1 MKKIILYIL
10 FFNILVLLSCSSEK
24 KTTETQFKTVDDI
37 TDNMLCES
45 CGNPLIK
52 NISTIHIVK
61 MGNGDIHKYCSLN
74 CLAKDWNKLEDNVE
88 DVLVMDAKFK
98 IFFPAKDAHYV
109 IRDTFG
115 KSKKQVTAYAY
126 ENAEYAQRFMKDFWG
141 REIVYFKDAIK
152 IINSPLK

>member
-1 MKKIILYIL
+1 MKKLILYFL
-10 FFNILVLLSCSSEK
+10 FLNIFVLLSCSSADK
-24 KTTETQFKTVDDI
+24 QSETQFKTVDDI

-45 CGNPLIK
+45 CEKPLIK
-52 NISTIHIVK
+52 NISTIHIAK
-61 MGNGDIHKYCSLN
+61 MENGDIHKYCSLN
-74 CLAKDWNKLEDNVE
+74 CLAKDWNTLENNAE

-98 IFFPAKDAHYV
+98 RFFPAKDAHYV

-115 KSKKQVTAYAY
+115 KSKKQITAYAY

-152 IINSPLK
+152 IINTPSN